1 MVFFFKGLYIC
12 MGFPGDLVI
21 KNPLAVQETSV
32 WSLGQEDP
40 LEEGTA
46 TYSSILVWRI
56 SWTGMPG
63 VARNPQDHKELDTTE
78 VTEHA
83 RMNIQVHT
91 AIFKTDNQ
99 QGPAGQQGKLLSV
112 MWQTGWE
119 AGLGKNEYMYMYG
132 RVHLCCPP
140 ETITTLLIGYTPT

>member
-1 MVFFFKGLYIC
+1 
-12 MGFPGDLVI
+12 
-21 KNPLAVQETSV
+21 
-32 WSLGQEDP
+32 
-40 LEEGTA
+40 
-46 TYSSILVWRI
+46 
-56 SWTGMPG
+56 MPG

-132 RVHLCCPP
+132 RVHKLGHGVA
-140 ETITTLLIGYTPT
+140 ESDTTEQLN